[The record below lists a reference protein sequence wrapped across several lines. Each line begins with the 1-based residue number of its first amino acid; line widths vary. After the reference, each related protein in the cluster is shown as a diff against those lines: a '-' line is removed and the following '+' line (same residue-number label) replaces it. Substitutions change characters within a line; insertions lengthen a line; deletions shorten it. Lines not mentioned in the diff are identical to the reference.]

1 MPSVVAKFHSCEGA
15 IELFSRGG
23 QPACELLASNPLA
36 GFCLALT
43 HIFKSATCAPLATAN
58 DLVQKPQREI
68 LAWCGF
74 KPATEAIAKIGR
86 KVAPESLT
94 IERSL
99 QLRRILVDG
108 ETREMLAHL
117 KKINAGVIDLVSSI
131 QLRKAIT
138 PQLLNAVADS
148 DEELSDSE
156 TAPLLKDTL
165 KMRSMLRRKDRLQ
178 PFASRRRIVEIHDEL
193 VLELN
198 TRGNLRSSSKAFPP
212 PPIMGWQRPGE
223 QISAIRTIEELQAH
237 GRKQRNCCRSYEDRL
252 KRGTVWLYRVEV
264 QGEVCTLSLIKN
276 GAGGYKIGEFKAACN
291 GTPSAMTQ
299 FVVRRWLN
307 SDDYAGQLNLVGARR
322 SMPHNRPLPS
332 APLSGGSSDKLQIEP
347 VCDRATLRTLLGNQ
361 TAVEWYCDRARRS
374 REHFYK
380 AVTPQASHLVAI
392 QRILGGFRI
401 KEVRRVGGGS
411 MDGESL
417 NALGKWLGQGKFR

>member
-94 IERSL
+94 SERSL

-156 TAPLLKDTL
+156 TAPLLKDAVTSAHQA
-165 KMRSMLRRKDRLQ
+165 KQSH
-178 PFASRRRIVEIHDEL
+178 RRRFWGGNDQVSKSPRFAQLKNFKRTVANREIAVAL
-193 VLELN
+193 
-198 TRGNLRSSSKAFPP
+198 
-212 PPIMGWQRPGE
+212 M
-223 QISAIRTIEELQAH
+223 RT
-237 GRKQRNCCRSYEDRL
+237 
-252 KRGTVWLYRVEV
+252 
-264 QGEVCTLSLIKN
+264 
-276 GAGGYKIGEFKAACN
+276 
-291 GTPSAMTQ
+291 
-299 FVVRRWLN
+299 
-307 SDDYAGQLNLVGARR
+307 
-322 SMPHNRPLPS
+322 
-332 APLSGGSSDKLQIEP
+332 GSSAAQCGFI
-347 VCDRATLRTLLGNQ
+347 VLR
-361 TAVEWYCDRARRS
+361 
-374 REHFYK
+374 
-380 AVTPQASHLVAI
+380 
-392 QRILGGFRI
+392 FR
-401 KEVRRVGGGS
+401 
-411 MDGESL
+411 
-417 NALGKWLGQGKFR
+417 GKFARYH